1 MTAFESL
8 PIRFENVAQP
18 IQPYNDVMRT
28 LMTSYAEGEKSSEE
42 NVALDCIL
50 LIFSVYINGLLGL
63 VLCIV
68 SNVASSA
75 APHGLL
81 FV

>member
-28 LMTSYAEGEKSSEE
+28 LMTSYAEGEKPSEE

-50 LIFSVYINGLLGL
+50 LIFSVN
-63 VLCIV
+63 
-68 SNVASSA
+68 
-75 APHGLL
+75 
-81 FV
+81 